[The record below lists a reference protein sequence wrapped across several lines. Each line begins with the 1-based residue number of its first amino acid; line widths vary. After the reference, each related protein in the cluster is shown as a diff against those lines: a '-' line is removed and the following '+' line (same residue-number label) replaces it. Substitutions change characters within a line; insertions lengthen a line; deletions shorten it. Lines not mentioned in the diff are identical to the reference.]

1 MLDAEAVQ
9 VRVWE
14 FGTGRLNSKNKNRK
28 VCNTHLLLK
37 VKAAA
42 EALKRLFAQ
51 SSHLQRSLSL
61 FLSRSLQSAHLE
73 YLVFKQEKDALPV
86 GPVSSWRNKTLKGP
100 KRRSSSPASQINTR
114 TICYFTQVPESKSWT
129 ITFSTKRSGVCDGAS
144 LPPIQTGAFFIL
156 LPKIKQVSFSFN
168 RPDQEII
175 PPIHQTKIKTTY

>member
-14 FGTGRLNSKNKNRK
+14 FGTGRSNSKNTNRK
-28 VCNTHLLLK
+28 VRNTHLLLK

-86 GPVSSWRNKTLKGP
+86 GPVSSWRNKTLKGS

-114 TICYFTQVPESKSWT
+114 TICYFTQVPESKT
-129 ITFSTKRSGVCDGAS
+129 GQLPS
-144 LPPIQTGAFFIL
+144 LLKDLGFVMVL
-156 LPKIKQVSFSFN
+156 HYLPFKQVPFLFYSPRSN
-168 RPDQEII
+168 RCPFLLI
-175 PPIHQTKIKTTY
+175 PRIRK

>member
-14 FGTGRLNSKNKNRK
+14 FGTGRSNSKNTNRK
-28 VCNTHLLLK
+28 VRNTHLLLK

-86 GPVSSWRNKTLKGP
+86 GPVSSWRNKTLKGS

-114 TICYFTQVPESKSWT
+114 TICYFTQVPESKT
-129 ITFSTKRSGVCDGAS
+129 GQLPS
-144 LPPIQTGAFFIL
+144 LLKDLGFVMVLHYLPFKQVPFYFTPQDQTGVLFF
-156 LPKIKQVSFSFN
+156 
-168 RPDQEII
+168 
-175 PPIHQTKIKTTY
+175 